1 MIKLRAFV
9 LVAGS
14 SGEAFSCRPLKVAE
28 VFKVNVISPL
38 PWVSYLLIRFEVF
51 EQEY

>member
-28 VFKVNVISPL
+28 VFKANVIFLL
-38 PWVSYLLIRFEVF
+38 PWVACLLIRFEVF